1 MRQILQ
7 NLKNGEVEIADI
19 PVPTVKAGHLL
30 IQSSRSLISV
40 GTERMLLDFGRAG
53 WIDKAR
59 QQPDKVRQ
67 VLQKIRTDGLLAT
80 AESVMRKL
88 DQPLTL
94 GYSNAGRV
102 VAVGKGVTGFAVG
115 DRVVSNGNHADV
127 VCVPENLCAAI
138 PGGVSDDMASFT
150 VVASIALEG
159 VRLIQPT
166 LGESI
171 AVMGLG
177 LIGLLTVQILRANG
191 CRVIGFD
198 FDAGKVALAR
208 EFGAEA
214 HDLKGGVDPVA
225 AATAFSRGHGVDAV
239 IITAATKSD
248 DPIRQSPQMCRKR
261 GRVVLVGVVGLNLSR
276 DDFYKK
282 EISFQVSCSYGPGR
296 YEAEYEKKGLDYPI
310 GFVRWTEQ
318 RNFEAVLDMMA
329 GGSIKTEKLITRVV
343 AMDEAKNA
351 YKAVAAGENVLGL
364 ILDYGQKVDLEQ
376 HSVTL
381 RPSVAGAAAPGK
393 GVTGF
398 IGAGNFAS
406 GTLVP
411 AFAAAGAE
419 MKTIAS
425 AGGVSGTH
433 LGQKSGF
440 RISTTDYRTILGD
453 PGIDTIAITTQHGT
467 HARFVCE
474 ALSAGKHV
482 FVEKPLCLTWT
493 ELAEIEKTYAE
504 ACAKSPCL
512 LMVGFNRRFSP
523 LVRTAKRLLD
533 SQKLPKSIVMTV
545 NAGAIPAEHWTQDE
559 ETGGGRIVGEACH
572 FIDLIRFLI
581 GSPILDV
588 HTAVMRRADAATPP
602 DTVAMTLTF
611 ADGSLGAVNYF
622 ANGHK
627 DYPKERL
634 EVFSGGRILV
644 LDNFRTLSGHGW
656 PGFKG
661 ESLWAQD
668 KGHAEGAKAFVEAVK
683 SGGVSPIPFD
693 EIIEVTK
700 ATLKA
705 AGIAPDSDA

>member
-7 NLKNGEVEIADI
+7 SLKTGEIEIADI

-30 IQSSRSLISV
+30 IQSARSLISV

-67 VLQKIRTDGLLAT
+67 VFQKIRTDGLLAT

-88 DQPLTL
+88 DQPLAL

-102 VAVGKGVTGFAVG
+102 VAVGKGVTGFAAG

-127 VCVPENLCAAI
+127 VCVPENLCAKI
-138 PGGVSDDMASFT
+138 PDGVGDDTASFT
-150 VVASIALEG
+150 VIASIALEG
-159 VRLIQPT
+159 IRLVQPT
-166 LGESI
+166 LGESV

-177 LIGLLTVQILRANG
+177 LIGLLTVQMLRANG

-198 FDAGKVALAR
+198 FDPSKVALAR

-214 HDLKGGVDPVA
+214 HDLKDGIDPVA

-248 DPIRQSPQMCRKR
+248 DPIHQAPQMCRKR

-282 EISFQVSCSYGPGR
+282 EITFQVSCSYGPGR

-329 GGSIKTEKLITRVV
+329 AGSIRTEKLVTRVI
-343 AMDEAKNA
+343 AMDEAKKA
-351 YKAVAAGENVLGL
+351 YEAVAAGENVLGL
-364 ILDYGQKVDLEQ
+364 VLDYGQQINLERR
-376 HSVTL
+376 SVIL
-381 RPSVAGAAAPGK
+381 QPAAGIAAAPGK
-393 GVTGF
+393 GITGF

-406 GTLVP
+406 GVLVP
-411 AFAAAGAE
+411 AFAAAGAGL
-419 MKTIAS
+419 KTIAS
-425 AGGVSGTH
+425 SGGVSGTH
-433 LGQKSGF
+433 LGRKSGF
-440 RISTTDYRTILGD
+440 RISTTDYRTIIDD
-453 PGIDTIAITTQHGT
+453 PEIDTIAITTQHGT
-467 HARFVCE
+467 HAKFVCE

-482 FVEKPLCLTWT
+482 FVEKPLCLTWN
-493 ELAEIEKTYAE
+493 ELAEIEKAYQD
-504 ACAKSPCL
+504 ACAAKPRI

-523 LVRTAKRLLD
+523 LVQTVKRLLD
-533 SQKLPKSIVMTV
+533 SQQEQKSIVMTV
-545 NAGAIPAEHWTQDE
+545 NAGAIPGDHWTQDE
-559 ETGGGRIVGEACH
+559 EAGGGRILGEACH
-572 FIDLIRFLI
+572 FIDLIRFLV
-581 GSPILDV
+581 GAPILDV
-588 HTAVMRRADAATPP
+588 HTAVMRRKDTATPP
-602 DTVAMTLTF
+602 DTVTVTITF
-611 ADGSLGAVNYF
+611 SDGSLGVVNYF

-634 EVFSGGRILV
+634 EAFSGGRILV
-644 LDNFRTLSGHGW
+644 LDNFRSLSGHGW

-668 KGHAEGAKAFVEAVK
+668 KGHAAGAKAFLEAVRT
-683 SGGVSPIPFD
+683 GGAAPIPFA
-693 EIIEVTK
+693 EIVEVTK

-705 AGIAPDSDA
+705 AGIAPDRDA

>member
-7 NLKNGEVEIADI
+7 SLKTGEIEIADI

-30 IQSSRSLISV
+30 IQTARSLISV

-67 VLQKIRTDGLLAT
+67 VFQKIRTDGLLAT

-88 DQPLTL
+88 DQPLAL
-94 GYSNAGRV
+94 GYSNAGHV

-127 VCVPENLCAAI
+127 VCVPENLCAKI
-138 PGGVSDDMASFT
+138 PDGVGDDAASFT
-150 VVASIALEG
+150 VIASIALEG
-159 VRLIQPT
+159 IRLGQPT
-166 LGESI
+166 LGESV

-177 LIGLLTVQILRANG
+177 LIGLLTVQMLRANG

-198 FDAGKVALAR
+198 FDPAKIALAR

-214 HDLKGGVDPVA
+214 HNLAEGVDPVA
-225 AATAFSRGHGVDAV
+225 AATSFSRGHGVDAV

-248 DPIRQSPQMCRKR
+248 DPIHQAPQMCRKR

-296 YEAEYEKKGLDYPI
+296 YDAEYEKKGLDYPI

-329 GGSIKTEKLITRVV
+329 AGSVKTEKLVTRVI
-343 AMDEAKNA
+343 AMDEARNA
-351 YKAVAAGENVLGL
+351 YEAVAAGENVLGL
-364 ILDYGQKVDLEQ
+364 VLDYGQQIDLERR
-376 HSVTL
+376 SVVL
-381 RPSVAGAAAPGK
+381 QPSAGISAAPSRGI
-393 GVTGF
+393 TGF

-411 AFAAAGAE
+411 AFAAAGAVL
-419 MKTIAS
+419 KTIAS

-433 LGQKSGF
+433 LGRKSGF
-440 RISTTDYRTILGD
+440 RVSTTDYRTILD
-453 PGIDTIAITTQHGT
+453 DAEIDSVAITTQHGT

-474 ALSAGKHV
+474 ALATGKHV
-482 FVEKPLCLTWT
+482 FVEKPLCLSWI
-493 ELAEIEKTYAE
+493 ELAEIEHAYAD
-504 ACAKSPCL
+504 ACAKSPRI

-523 LVRTAKRLLD
+523 LVKTAKRLLD
-533 SQKLPKSIVMTV
+533 GQQEPKSIVMTV
-545 NAGAIPAEHWTQDE
+545 NAGAIPGDHWTQDE
-559 ETGGGRIVGEACH
+559 EAGGGRILGEACH
-572 FIDLIRFLI
+572 FIDLIRFFA
-581 GSPILDV
+581 GSPILDI
-588 HTAVMRRADAATPP
+588 HTSVMRRKDVATPP
-602 DTVAMTLTF
+602 DTVAITITF
-611 ADGSLGAVNYF
+611 SDGSLGVVNYF

-627 DYPKERL
+627 DFPKERL
-634 EVFSGGRILV
+634 EIFSGGRILV
-644 LDNFRTLSGHGW
+644 LDNFRSLSGHGW

-668 KGHAEGAKAFVEAVK
+668 KGHAEGARAFVEAVK
-683 SGGVSPIPFD
+683 QGGVSPIPYD

-705 AGIAPDSDA
+705 AGIDPATE

>member
-7 NLKNGEVEIADI
+7 SLKTGEIEIADM
-19 PVPTVKAGHLL
+19 PVPTVKTGHLL
-30 IQSSRSLISV
+30 IQSARSLISV

-67 VLQKIRTDGLLAT
+67 VFQKIRTDGLLAT

-88 DQPLTL
+88 DQPLAL

-102 VAVGKGVTGFAVG
+102 VAIGKGVTGFAVG

-127 VCVPENLCAAI
+127 VCVPENLCAKI
-138 PGGVSDDMASFT
+138 PDGVGDDTASFT
-150 VVASIALEG
+150 VIASIALEG
-159 VRLIQPT
+159 IRLVQPT
-166 LGESI
+166 LGESV

-177 LIGLLTVQILRANG
+177 LIGLLTVQMLRANG

-198 FDAGKVALAR
+198 FDPAKVALAR

-214 HDLKGGVDPVA
+214 HDLKGGIDPVA

-248 DPIRQSPQMCRKR
+248 DPIHQAPQMCRKR

-329 GGSIKTEKLITRVV
+329 AGSIRTEKLITRVI
-343 AMDEAKNA
+343 AIDEAKKA
-351 YKAVAAGENVLGL
+351 YEAVTAGENVLGL
-364 ILDYGQKVDLEQ
+364 VLDYGQQIDLERR
-376 HSVTL
+376 SVVL
-381 RPSVAGAAAPGK
+381 QPAVGIAAAPAK
-393 GVTGF
+393 GITGF

-411 AFAAAGAE
+411 AFAAAGAVL
-419 MKTIAS
+419 KTIAS

-433 LGQKSGF
+433 LGRKSGF
-440 RISTTDYRTILGD
+440 RVSTTDYRTIMD
-453 PGIDTIAITTQHGT
+453 DTEIDTVAVTTQHGT
-467 HARFVCE
+467 HAKFVCE
-474 ALSAGKHV
+474 ALAAGKHV
-482 FVEKPLCLTWT
+482 FVEKPLCLTWG
-493 ELAEIEKTYAE
+493 ELAEVEKAYAA
-504 ACAKSPCL
+504 ACATRPRI

-523 LVRTAKRLLD
+523 LVRTAKSLLKG
-533 SQKLPKSIVMTV
+533 QEGPKSLVMTV
-545 NAGAIPAEHWTQDE
+545 NAGAIPGDHWTQDE
-559 ETGGGRIVGEACH
+559 EAGGGRILGEACH

-581 GSPILDV
+581 GAPILDV
-588 HTAVMRRADAATPP
+588 NTAVMQRKDVATLP
-602 DTVAMTLTF
+602 DTVAVTVTF
-611 ADGSLGAVNYF
+611 ADGSLGVVNYF

-634 EVFSGGRILV
+634 EAFSGGRILV
-644 LDNFRTLSGHGW
+644 LDNFRSLSGHGW

-668 KGHAEGAKAFVEAVK
+668 KGHAAGAKAFLDAVRN
-683 SGGVSPIPFD
+683 GEPAPIPFA
-693 EIIEVTK
+693 EIVEVTK

-705 AGIAPDSDA
+705 AGIAPEIDG

>member
-30 IQSSRSLISV
+30 IQSSKSLISV

-67 VLQKIRTDGLLAT
+67 VFQKIRTDGLLAT

-127 VCVPENLCAAI
+127 VCIPENLCAAI
-138 PGGVSDDMASFT
+138 PEGVSDETASFT
-150 VVASIALEG
+150 VIASIALQG

-166 LGESI
+166 LGESV

-177 LIGLLTVQILRANG
+177 LIGLLTVQMLRANG

-198 FDAGKVALAR
+198 FDPGKIALAR

-214 HDLKGGVDPVA
+214 HDLKDGVDPVA

-239 IITAATKSD
+239 LITAATKSD
-248 DPIRQSPQMCRKR
+248 DPIHQAPQMCRKR

-296 YEAEYEKKGLDYPI
+296 YDAEYEKKGLDYPI

-329 GGSIKTEKLITRVV
+329 AGSIRTEKLITRVI
-343 AMDEAKNA
+343 AMDEAKKA
-351 YKAVAAGENVLGL
+351 YDAVAAGENVLGL
-364 ILDYGQKVDLEQ
+364 VLDYGQKIDLEQ
-376 HSVTL
+376 RSVIL
-381 RPSVAGAAAPGK
+381 RPATSGPAVPGK
-393 GVTGF
+393 AITGF

-433 LGQKSGF
+433 LGRKSGF
-440 RISTTDYRTILGD
+440 RISTTDYRAILSD
-453 PGIDTIAITTQHGT
+453 PEIDTVAITTQHGT

-474 ALSAGKHV
+474 ALAAGKHV
-482 FVEKPLCLTWT
+482 FVEKPLCLTWG
-493 ELAEIEKTYAE
+493 ELAEIETAYAG
-504 ACAKSPCL
+504 ACGKSPRI

-533 SQKLPKSIVMTV
+533 SQKEPKSIVMTV
-545 NAGAIPAEHWTQDE
+545 NAGAIPGDHWTQDE

-572 FIDLIRFLI
+572 FIDLIRFLV
-581 GSPILDV
+581 GSPILGI
-588 HTAVMRRADAATPP
+588 HTAVMRRGDTATLP
-602 DTVAMTLTF
+602 DTVAVTLTF
-611 ADGSLGAVNYF
+611 TDGSLGVVNYF

-634 EVFSGGRILV
+634 EAFSGGKILI
-644 LDNFRTLSGHGW
+644 LDNFRSLSGHGW
-656 PGFKG
+656 SGFKG
-661 ESLWAQD
+661 ESLWTQD

-683 SGGVSPIPFD
+683 RGSVSPIPFG
-693 EIIEVTK
+693 ELVEVTK

-705 AGIAPDSDA
+705 AGIVPDSDV